1 MPLHLICQ
9 CCKCK
14 NKYYY
19 FDLWSISRNHK
30 YSYESR
36 KVCKHF
42 DVEID
47 HESSIGFLG
56 IGWSNHITI
65 SAYYKYNYE
74 RQIIIND
81 TFNSDHTEQE
91 GYKIFSN
98 KIVFHAKISDYKNNA
113 PTCGFKYQNRLDAYE
128 EQREQQ
134 RLNELR
140 RQEEENKKKQIES
153 EIDEIIEKNK
163 ITEESKN
170 ILIFLENICSEIQS
184 TSTLLLEDVTKEKS
198 IRETFH
204 NNQEIE
210 MIRIK

>member
-1 MPLHLICQ
+1 M
-9 CCKCK
+9 
-14 NKYYY
+14 
-19 FDLWSISRNHK
+19 
-30 YSYESR
+30 
-36 KVCKHF
+36 
-42 DVEID
+42 
-47 HESSIGFLG
+47 
-56 IGWSNHITI
+56 
-65 SAYYKYNYE
+65 
-74 RQIIIND
+74 
-81 TFNSDHTEQE
+81 
-91 GYKIFSN
+91 
-98 KIVFHAKISDYKNNA
+98 
-113 PTCGFKYQNRLDAYE
+113 
-128 EQREQQ
+128 
-134 RLNELR
+134 R